1 VFFAKSD
8 SVFVNQSV
16 ISFLRDFSQITG
28 NKTPRRCMDQDQSQL
43 IQEMLMIHSEPI
55 STRPLRQ
62 DNNYSVS
69 YYMIWEVIEITLH
82 HGGMDGGEVYTIE
95 DVVSDPNTNSSIR
108 VPARFFR
115 TIRTLT
121 SSAVFIEVQSGPFK
135 DSNT

>member
-1 VFFAKSD
+1 
-8 SVFVNQSV
+8 
-16 ISFLRDFSQITG
+16 
-28 NKTPRRCMDQDQSQL
+28 MDQDQSQL

-55 STRPLRQ
+55 STGPLRQ

-69 YYMIWEVIEITLH
+69 YHMIREAIEITLH
-82 HGGMDGGEVYTIE
+82 RSGMDWEEVYTIE
-95 DVVSDPNTNSSIR
+95 HVASDPSTNSSIR

-121 SSAVFIEVQSGPFK
+121 SSAVFIEVQSGLFK

>member
-1 VFFAKSD
+1 
-8 SVFVNQSV
+8 
-16 ISFLRDFSQITG
+16 
-28 NKTPRRCMDQDQSQL
+28 MDQDQSQL
-43 IQEMLMIHSEPI
+43 IREMLMIHSEPI
-55 STRPLRQ
+55 STGPLRQ

-69 YYMIWEVIEITLH
+69 HHMIWEAIEITQH
-82 HGGMDGGEVYTIE
+82 HGGMDGEEVYTIK

-108 VPARFFR
+108 VLARFFL